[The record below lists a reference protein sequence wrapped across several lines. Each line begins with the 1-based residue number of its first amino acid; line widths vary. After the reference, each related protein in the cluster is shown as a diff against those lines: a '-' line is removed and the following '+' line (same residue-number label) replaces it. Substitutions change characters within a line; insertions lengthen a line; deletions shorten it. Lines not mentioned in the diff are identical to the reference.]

1 MTGPGLGKLIVLSGP
16 SGSGK
21 STVVRRV
28 LEARDLPVR
37 LSVSATT
44 RQPRPGEIDGQ
55 NYWFWT
61 RDQFDRA
68 IEEGAFL
75 EWAEVFGQRY
85 GTLKSE
91 VDPYLQQGVNVLL
104 EIDVQGAEQVRR
116 VRPDALFVFLRTSSL
131 AEYERRL
138 RRRGTEDEAALQRR
152 VAAAQRELA
161 EAGRYDHEVIN
172 DDLETAVRD
181 FRALL
186 QRCCGGA

>member
-1 MTGPGLGKLIVLSGP
+1 MPARTGKLIVFSGP

-28 LEARDLPVR
+28 LEPGDLPLR

-44 RQPRPGEIDGQ
+44 RRPRPGEVDGK

-61 RDQFDRA
+61 PEQFDEAVR
-68 IEEGAFL
+68 GDRFL

-91 VDPYLQQGVNVLL
+91 VDPYLDQSVSVLL
-104 EIDVQGAEQVRR
+104 EIDVQGAAQVRR
-116 VRPDALFVFLRTSSL
+116 QRPDAVFVFLRTSSL

-138 RRRGTEDEAALQRR
+138 RARHTEDEAAIRRR
-152 VAAAQRELA
+152 VAGAERELA
-161 EAGRYDHEVIN
+161 AAPSYDYQVIN
-172 DDLETAVRD
+172 DDLDTAVRQ
-181 FRALL
+181 FRDLLAALS
-186 QRCCGGA
+186 CSG